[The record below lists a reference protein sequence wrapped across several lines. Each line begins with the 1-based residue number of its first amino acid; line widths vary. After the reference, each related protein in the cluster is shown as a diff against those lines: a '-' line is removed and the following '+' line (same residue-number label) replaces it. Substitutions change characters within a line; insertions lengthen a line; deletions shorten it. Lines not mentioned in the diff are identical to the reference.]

1 MTSQALINQP
11 ASGESNPQ
19 ALSETT
25 AAANPHERFL
35 ATVRNLYP
43 TSQQEEFLCLEA
55 RIELL
60 LQELKA
66 AP

>member
-19 ALSETT
+19 GPSETNV
-25 AAANPHERFL
+25 AANPHDRFL
-35 ATVRNLYP
+35 ETVRSLYP
-43 TSQQEEFLCLEA
+43 TIQQEEFLCLEA

-66 AP
+66 VP

>member
-19 ALSETT
+19 ASTETS
-25 AAANPHERFL
+25 AVANLQKHSL
-35 ATVRNLYP
+35 NTVRSLYP
-43 TSQQEEFLCLEA
+43 TSQQEEFLCLQA

-66 AP
+66 VP

>member
-11 ASGESNPQ
+11 APGESNPQ
-19 ALSETT
+19 ASTETSAVT
-25 AAANPHERFL
+25 NLQEHSL
-35 ATVRNLYP
+35 NTVRSLYP
-43 TSQQEEFLCLEA
+43 TSQQEEFLCLQA

-66 AP
+66 VP